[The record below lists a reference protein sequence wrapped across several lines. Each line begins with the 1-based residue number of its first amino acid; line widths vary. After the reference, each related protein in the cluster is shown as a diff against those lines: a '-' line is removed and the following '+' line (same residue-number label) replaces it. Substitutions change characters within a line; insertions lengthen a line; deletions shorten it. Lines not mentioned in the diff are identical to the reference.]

1 MNQLN
6 VETSTKL
13 AHRQHGLNSAA
24 KSRVIKQLVEA
35 LLFEQLVPYHYTNGN
50 FWFSVG
56 DTRYIARGHISS
68 FGRIR
73 LDATYIKQIA
83 PFKTATIDLPTLINA
98 LPASDATKDQLLKEL
113 SQTIGFSEWNDAHL
127 TPIKSRRDLNYSA
140 LESAILEGHPYHPC
154 FKARTGF
161 SLSDHA
167 SYSPEA
173 GSEFKLHWLAIK
185 RQFLAANL
193 PTEEDCFWQQEL
205 GESTLTTL
213 RQRLQVLTPDSQE
226 YGLLPI
232 HPWQRNKLSTALSQP
247 INNKEIIDLGE
258 CGDSYQATISVRTLL
273 NITSPQKA
281 HVKLPMNMVNTSS
294 LRTIEPHSVTT
305 APVISNWLDTLIKQD
320 SWYQKRQNFAIQ
332 HEYAGI
338 VVRHPNVAAG
348 SEHWAN
354 KLSPSLS
361 VIFRN
366 SQPLQGGHTDALPF
380 AALSLVEQDGL
391 PFIDPWINKY
401 GCEAWLTQLIEATII
416 PVWHLLVKHGIAVE
430 AHAQNMILRHQ
441 HGWPTS
447 VVLRDFHESV
457 EYVEDYL
464 AQPKLK
470 PHFAELHHDY
480 VHAPDNQYYWMSQ
493 VDALRELLVDT
504 LFVYNLTD
512 VATLMQRFYHYE
524 ETQFWQQ
531 VTNTLSAYEKN
542 SPSWRSRIHK
552 IDLLAPKIQTESLVA
567 KKLSG
572 QGAQEFHHTIPNPLH
587 PL

>member
-1 MNQLN
+1 MNQPN
-6 VETSTKL
+6 IERKTQL
-13 AHRQHGLNSAA
+13 AHWLVGQNTASKARM
-24 KSRVIKQLVEA
+24 IKQLVEA
-35 LLFEQLVPYHYTNGN
+35 LLFEQIVPYHYTNGN
-50 FWFSVG
+50 FWFAVG
-56 DTRYIARGHISS
+56 DTRYIARGQISS

-83 PFKTATIDLPTLINA
+83 PFKTATIDLPTLVNA
-98 LPASDATKDQLLKEL
+98 LPASAATKGQLLNEL
-113 SQTIGFSEWNDAHL
+113 SQTIGFCEWNAAHL
-127 TPIKSRRDLNYSA
+127 TRPESRRSFDYPA

-161 SLSDHA
+161 SLADHA
-167 SYSPEA
+167 NYSPEA
-173 GSEFKLHWLAIK
+173 SRYFKLHWLAIK
-185 RQFLAANL
+185 RTFLASNL

-205 GESTLTTL
+205 GDKTLHVL
-213 RQRLQVLTPDSQE
+213 QQRLKALSPHSQE

-232 HPWQRNKLSTALSQP
+232 HPWQRNALGAALLHP
-247 INNKEIIDLGE
+247 INTKDIIDLGE

-305 APVISNWLDTLIKQD
+305 SPAISNWLDTLIKQD
-320 SWYQKRQNFAIQ
+320 SWYQEKQHLAIQ

-338 VVRHPNVAAG
+338 VVRPPSTDAS
-348 SEHWAN
+348 SEHWASQ
-354 KLSPSLS
+354 LAPSLS

-366 SQPLQGGHTDALPF
+366 SQPLQETHSHALPF
-380 AALSLVEQDGL
+380 AALSLIEQDGL

-401 GCEAWLTQLIEATII
+401 GCETWLNQLIEVTVI

-441 HGWPTS
+441 KGWPTS

-464 AQPKLK
+464 AQPELK
-470 PHFAELHHDY
+470 PDFCELHPDY
-480 VHAPDNQYYWMSQ
+480 VDAPDNQYYWMSE

-524 ETQFWQQ
+524 EAQFWQQ
-531 VTNTLSAYEKN
+531 VTRALSDYEKTAQ
-542 SPSWRSRIHK
+542 SWRSRIQK
-552 IDLLAPKIQTESLVA
+552 IDLLAPKVQTESLLA

-572 QGAQEFHHTIPNPLH
+572 QGTQEFHHTIPNPLH